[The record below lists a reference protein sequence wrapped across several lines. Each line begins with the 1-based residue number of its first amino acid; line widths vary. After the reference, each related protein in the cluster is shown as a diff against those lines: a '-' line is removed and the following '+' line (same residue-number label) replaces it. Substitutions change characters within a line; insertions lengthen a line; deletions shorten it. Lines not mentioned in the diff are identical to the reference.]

1 MTLILLVSGCSN
13 VRIGTNDTALCD
25 GLSPLVDA
33 HTEALLIDG
42 GPKSLVTG
50 QRLVAGFDGGCGD

>member
-1 MTLILLVSGCSN
+1 MLMLLVSGCSS
-13 VRIGTNDTALCD
+13 VSQISDSALCD

-33 HTEALLIDG
+33 HVDALLEDG

-50 QRLVAGFDGGCGD
+50 DMLVAGFDRGCDV